1 MKNFSCA
8 VFVSLAVLS
17 TSAAHAAEP
26 AKRWPDF
33 PAPIKNGAGARL
45 GATIYAGLGSAGKAW
60 YALDTSKPGAQWVA
74 LAPFPDAPRD
84 AASAVVVNGLVYL
97 FGGSGK
103 NAPEDKALT
112 VFDTGYVYDPAANN
126 WRRLPTR
133 APLGIFTASAVS
145 VDQRN
150 IVFFGGVNKAIF
162 DGYFQDYAVGAAD
175 DKERQAVVAG
185 HYFDQRPQDYLWTA
199 QVMSYNPASNQW
211 RNLGTDPQLPT
222 VGAGVAV
229 RGNLVT
235 MVNGEI
241 KPGLRSPQVKEV
253 RIDGD
258 TLLWQQGG
266 SLPAPPGAA
275 RQEGIAGAFAGY
287 SNTVL
292 LVAGGANFPGA
303 WQQFDGGQNYAHKG
317 LKKTWRDDIYA
328 RSNGAWSHAGK
339 LPHGLGYGTG
349 IEIDGGVLVIGGEL
363 DGGAASKDVFLL
375 TWDGKAAR
383 IVR

>member
-1 MKNFSCA
+1 MKKLSCA
-8 VFVSLAVLS
+8 LLLCATCALS
-17 TSAAHAAEP
+17 SAQAADAAP
-26 AKRWPDF
+26 RWPDF
-33 PAPIKNGAGARL
+33 PAPIKNGAGARI

-60 YALDTSKPGAQWVA
+60 YALDTGKPGASWVA

-84 AASAVVVNGLVYL
+84 AANAVAIHGLVYV

-103 NAPEDKALT
+103 NAPDDKALT
-112 VFDTGYVYDPAANN
+112 VFDTGYVYDPAANS
-126 WRRLPTR
+126 WRQLPTR

-145 VDQRN
+145 VDQQN

-175 DKERQAVVAG
+175 SKERQALVAG

-199 QVMSYNPASNQW
+199 QVMSYNPQTNQW

-229 RGNLVT
+229 QGNVLT

-241 KPGLRSPQVKEV
+241 KPGLRSPHVKEV
-253 RIDGD
+253 AIAGD
-258 TLLWQQGG
+258 KLTWKQGG
-266 SLPAPPGAA
+266 KLPAPPGAA
-275 RQEGIAGAFAGY
+275 RQEGVAGAFAGY
-287 SNTVL
+287 SGKVL

-303 WQQFDGGQNYAHKG
+303 WQQFDAGQNYAHKG

-328 RSNGAWSHAGK
+328 RRDGKWSHVGK
-339 LPHGLGYGTG
+339 LPAGLGYGTG
-349 IEIDGGVLVIGGEL
+349 IQLDDGVLLIGGEL

-375 TWDGKAAR
+375 QWDGKAVQ
-383 IVR
+383 ILH

>member
-1 MKNFSCA
+1 MKKLSCA
-8 VFVSLAVLS
+8 LLLGAAFAF
-17 TSAAHAAEP
+17 SAQAADTAP
-26 AKRWPDF
+26 RWPDF
-33 PAPIKNGAGARL
+33 PAPIKNGAGARI
-45 GATIYAGLGSAGKAW
+45 GATVYAGLGSAGKAW
-60 YALDTSKPGAQWVA
+60 YALDTGKPGAPWVA
-74 LAPFPDAPRD
+74 LAPVPDAARD
-84 AASAVVVNGLVYL
+84 AASAVAINGLVYI

-112 VFDTGYVYDPAANN
+112 VFDTAYVYDPAANS
-126 WRRLPTR
+126 WRQLPTR
-133 APLGIFTASAVS
+133 APLGIFTASVVS

-175 DKERQAVVAG
+175 NKERQAVVAG

-199 QVMSYNPASNQW
+199 QVMSYNPQTNQW

-229 RGNLVT
+229 HGQLVT

-241 KPGLRSPQVKEV
+241 KPGLRSPNVKEV
-253 RIDGD
+253 SIDGD
-258 TLLWQQGG
+258 KLTWKQGG
-266 SLPAPPGAA
+266 KLPAPPGAA
-275 RQEGIAGAFAGY
+275 RQEGVAGSFAGY
-287 SNTVL
+287 SGKVL

-303 WQQFDGGQNYAHKG
+303 WQQFDAGQNYAHKG

-328 RSNGAWSHAGK
+328 RRDGKWSHAGK
-339 LPHGLGYGTG
+339 LPAGLGYGTG
-349 IEIDGGVLVIGGEL
+349 IQLDDGVLVIGGEL

-375 TWDGKAAR
+375 QWDGKAVQ
-383 IVR
+383 ILH